1 MRKTIGV
8 GLVLV
13 LAGIGTATAQQRP
26 APGPCFQEIRRLCGE
41 GGMAGLRECLRARIG
56 ELSAECRTQLL
67 ERMRQRGAGGPA
79 GPNAR
84 RPGPR
89 AEPGQVI
96 SYGAD
101 PRQGVDYYPAANV
114 QRPGPSSAATAER
127 PPLVLFVHGGG
138 WAFGNRGQAV
148 GAKPAW
154 FTTHGYAFASAGYRV
169 LPEAPVEEQARDV
182 AAAILAMRADAA
194 RLGFDPDRIV
204 LMGHSAG
211 AHLAALV
218 ATDPAYGIANLPAI
232 KGVILL
238 DGAGYDVARN
248 MAGDQVEAGMLY
260 RNAFGDD
267 PVRQRALS
275 PVTHAAAPNAPNWLI
290 LHVADRPAS
299 AEQSRMLGQALLNAR
314 ASVDVV
320 GVANTDH
327 GRLNRE
333 IGAPGDVATGEIEQ
347 FLTRITAPARLGAR
361 TP

>member
-1 MRKTIGV
+1 MRATIAL
-8 GLVLV
+8 GLA
-13 LAGIGTATAQQRP
+13 LAMIGGSAASAQERR
-26 APGPCFQEIRRLCGE
+26 AGPCFEEVRRLCGA
-41 GGMAGLRECLRARIG
+41 GGMAGLRECLRSRIG
-56 ELSAECRTQLL
+56 ELSETCRTQLL
-67 ERMRQRGAGGPA
+67 ARIRQRGAV
-79 GPNAR
+79 AR
-84 RPGPR
+84 PEVPR
-89 AEPGQVI
+89 VEPGQVI
-96 SYGAD
+96 SYGSHE
-101 PRQGVDYYPAANV
+101 RQSVDYYPAA
-114 QRPGPSSAATAER
+114 SAQR

-154 FTTHGYAFASAGYRV
+154 LTTHGYAFASAGYRV

-182 AAAILAMRADAA
+182 AAAIRAMRAEAA

-218 ATDPAYGIANLPAI
+218 ATDPAYGVADLSAL

-248 MAGDQVEAGMLY
+248 MAGDRVKAGALY
-260 RNAFGDD
+260 RSAFGDD
-267 PVRQRALS
+267 PARQRALS

-299 AEQSRMLGQALLNAR
+299 AEQSRLLGQALLNAR

-320 GVANTDH
+320 GVANSDH

-333 IGAPGDVATGEIEQ
+333 IGTPNDVATGEIET
-347 FLTRITAPARLGAR
+347 FLARVTAPANPSAR